1 MTIFDI
7 AKNISQEKERLDI
20 SSLDKIYSQ
29 FMINRIMACSPDL
42 VFLAS
47 EITKIKE
54 VDNQTHYDLWFNVVT
69 KRKRYFKYHK
79 EEKIDNSQIGNIQTY
94 FGINQE
100 LAIEYLN
107 ILSDEE
113 LVYINESFKHGTR

>member
-1 MTIFDI
+1 MNIFDI

-42 VFLAS
+42 VFLAN

-54 VDNQTHYDLWFNVVT
+54 IDNQTHYDLWFNVLT

-94 FGINQE
+94 FGINKE
-100 LAIEYLN
+100 LAIEYFKL
-107 ILSDEE
+107 LSEEE
-113 LVYINESFKHGTR
+113 LKYINESFNHGKG

>member
-7 AKNISQEKERLDI
+7 AKNISQEKTQLDI
-20 SSLDKIYSQ
+20 EPLGKVYSQ
-29 FMINRIMACSPDL
+29 FMINRIMSCSPDL
-42 VFLAS
+42 VFLS
-47 EITKIKE
+47 NEISKVKDI
-54 VDNQTHYDLWFNVVT
+54 DNQTHYNLWFNVVT

-79 EEKIDNSQIGNIQTY
+79 EEKFDNSQIGNIQTY